1 MSETVEVVKNAS
13 ETLRVERT
21 EYNGHDLLA
30 IRVFTGRPGDPAGR
44 PTKKGLTLRPQTW
57 REVLP
62 ALEALLEEA
71 EDNGDADSGD
81 N

>member
-1 MSETVEVVKNAS
+1 MSETVEIVKNAS
-13 ETLRVERT
+13 ETLRVSRA

-30 IRVFTGRPGDPAGR
+30 IRVFTGRPGDPDAR

-62 ALEALLEEA
+62 ALEALLQEVES
-71 EDNGDADSGD
+71 DGN
-81 N
+81 